1 MHAVQKF
8 VKYSWVNNIFRAQVH
23 SFIHSVVRI
32 LRFFFF
38 LMGRWAINSH
48 FFYGWT
54 VLKVLVLSQLWRCKG
69 FVAVW
74 LFTFFLINCLL
85 FYCHSIVSCF
95 SVTFHFVSFFSF
107 LTSSFRSHCHVVV
120 PWVVLFCTC
129 GVFLTMPFLRKHAS
143 RKLHPPYQVSVPAP
157 QHVGGFVW
165 DFLGKWVLCKATVCT
180 GWNVTAGC
188 CCCCCLGLLQLCF
201 FS

>member
-8 VKYSWVNNIFRAQVH
+8 VKYSWVNIIFRAQVH

-32 LRFFFF
+32 LRFF

-74 LFTFFLINCLL
+74 LFTFFLIDCLL
-85 FYCHSIVSCF
+85 FLLPFHSLLFLCNFSFCVFFFLPHFFFPFTLSRRGSMSCF
-95 SVTFHFVSFFSF
+95 VLYVRGFFDYAFSQKARLPQIAPSLPGVGPRTATRRGVCVGLPGKVSA
-107 LTSSFRSHCHVVV
+107 L
-120 PWVVLFCTC
+120 
-129 GVFLTMPFLRKHAS
+129 
-143 RKLHPPYQVSVPAP
+143 
-157 QHVGGFVW
+157 
-165 DFLGKWVLCKATVCT
+165 
-180 GWNVTAGC
+180 
-188 CCCCCLGLLQLCF
+188 
-201 FS
+201 

>member
-1 MHAVQKF
+1 MLFSGWESLFFSCWVGGKISKNNVLNLVHAVQKF
-8 VKYSWVNNIFRAQVH
+8 EKYSWVNIIFRAQVH

-32 LRFFFF
+32 LRFF

-95 SVTFHFVSFFSF
+95 SVTFHFVSFFPSS
-107 LTSSFRSHCHVVV
+107 LLLSVHTVTSWFHE
-120 PWVVLFCTC
+120 LFCFVRAGFFWLCLFSEST
-129 GVFLTMPFLRKHAS
+129 
-143 RKLHPPYQVSVPAP
+143 PPAN
-157 QHVGGFVW
+157 
-165 DFLGKWVLCKATVCT
+165 CT
-180 GWNVTAGC
+180 LPTRCRSPHRNT
-188 CCCCCLGLLQLCF
+188 
-201 FS
+201 